1 MLSENLKQRIV
12 GGFVLL
18 ALALILFALLFDFS
32 DVSEIDTR
40 SQIPDS
46 PDISPVVVA
55 EPVRAENIDAA
66 ADDESIFLPEIPE
79 GTDTDVEDETSSS
92 GSESPG
98 LTAEGVAEAWV
109 LQVGS
114 FRDAKKAQSLLEQLL
129 AEGYT
134 AYVRQQPGNDSELSR
149 VFVGPKV
156 LKSKLLE
163 EKTAIDKKYGIDAL
177 MLRFDP

>member
-32 DVSEIDTR
+32 DVAEVDTR

-46 PDISPVVVA
+46 PDIVPVVVA
-55 EPVRAENIDAA
+55 EPVRPDNIEPAV
-66 ADDESIFLPEIPE
+66 DDEHIFQMEASQP
-79 GTDTDVEDETSSS
+79 TDTVAAEPEL
-92 GSESPG
+92 PG
-98 LTAEGVAEAWV
+98 LTSEGVAEAWV

-114 FRDAKKAQSLLEQLL
+114 FRDATKAQSLLGQLL
-129 AEGYT
+129 EDGHT
-134 AYVRQQPGNDSELSR
+134 AYVREQRDNTGQLSR

-156 LKSKLLE
+156 LKTKLLE
-163 EKTAIDKKYGIDAL
+163 EKAAIDKKYGVNAL

>member
-32 DVSEIDTR
+32 DDAQVDTR

-46 PDISPVVVA
+46 PEIAPVVVA
-55 EPVRAENIDAA
+55 EPVRPDNIEDATDA
-66 ADDESIFLPEIPE
+66 ESIFQPEISE
-79 GTDTDVEDETSSS
+79 EAEDTTSSV
-92 GSESPG
+92 SEPPK
-98 LTAEGVAEAWV
+98 LTDDGVAEAWV

-114 FRDAKKAQSLLEQLL
+114 FRDRAKAQLLVEQLL
-129 AEGYT
+129 AEGYS
-134 AYVRQQPGNDSELSR
+134 AYVREQKDDAGVLSR

-163 EKTAIDKKYGIDAL
+163 EKAAIDKKYGVNAL

>member
-1 MLSENLKQRIV
+1 MLSENIKQRIV

-32 DVSEIDTR
+32 DTAKVDVR

-46 PDISPVVVA
+46 PEIAPVVVD
-55 EPVRAENIDAA
+55 EPDRPVNIDAA
-66 ADDESIFLPEIPE
+66 IDDENLFQPEISQA
-79 GTDTDVEDETSSS
+79 VEAEAQSPAPQA
-92 GSESPG
+92 PG
-98 LTAEGVAEAWV
+98 LTDEGVADAWV

-114 FRDAKKAQSLLEQLL
+114 FRDAAKAQSLLEQLL
-129 AEGYT
+129 AEGYD
-134 AYVRQQPGNDSELSR
+134 AYVREQKSAAGELTR

-156 LKSKLLE
+156 LKSKLAE
-163 EKTAIDKKYGIDAL
+163 DKAAIDKKYGLNAL